1 MFIATIDRV
10 VERFVSRWV
19 FYGWAVVLV
28 TFTTSMITAGISGY
42 GMGFFVVPMGEEL
55 GISRTQFSGIALFR
69 LALLPVVPFL
79 GMLVDRKHGPR
90 AMIVIGSII
99 AGVALMF
106 TSRVNT
112 LWEFYIIQG
121 VFFGLAT
128 HAMGGMLIGP
138 SVISKWFIRMRGR
151 AMAVGAMGIS
161 TGGVVIAPLSGWVVS
176 QYDWRT
182 AWIVLGLV
190 LMLAL
195 APLAALLMRR
205 SPEDAGMMPDGD
217 TDPADGTSEG
227 PTHASMEV
235 SLTLNEA
242 MRTRSLWVL
251 MIVQALTHLSLMPV
265 MFHQVAYMQ
274 DKGFEIGI
282 ATTIATMMAFF
293 AVVSKLPWGF
303 LTERYHVRWVTA
315 VCLTTTGSSLI
326 LLVVA
331 QSVWMLVAYAVFFGL
346 MMGGFTL
353 TLNVAWATY
362 FGRKHMGAI
371 RGFVTPAG
379 NIIGA
384 FGPIFAGWT
393 WSEQSSYDFPITF
406 FAFAWITGGLL
417 MLIAKVPSRQA
428 APADAKVAVEGA

>member
-1 MFIATIDRV
+1 MHSAAIDRA
-10 VERFVSRWV
+10 VERFLSRWV

-55 GISRTQFSGIALFR
+55 GISRTEFSGIALFR

-90 AMIVIGSII
+90 VMIVVGSIV
-99 AGVALMF
+99 AGIALMF
-106 TSRVNT
+106 TSCVNT

-151 AMAVGAMGIS
+151 AMAVGTMGIS

-176 QYDWRT
+176 QYGWRT
-182 AWIVLGLV
+182 AWVVLGFV

-205 SPEDAGMMPDGD
+205 SPEDAGMLPDGD
-217 TDPADGTSEG
+217 SQPADGISADSNPAG
-227 PTHASMEV
+227 VEV
-235 SLTLNEA
+235 SLTLKEA

-265 MFHQVAYMQ
+265 MFHQVAYIQ
-274 DKGFEIGI
+274 DKGFEIGA

-293 AVVSKLPWGF
+293 AVVSKLPWGI
-303 LTERYHVRWVTA
+303 LCERVHVRWVTA
-315 VCLTTTGSSLI
+315 VCLTSTGLALM

-331 QSVWMLVAYAVFFGL
+331 QSMWMLVAYAVLFGL
-346 MMGGFTL
+346 MMGGFTP

-379 NIIGA
+379 NIVGA

-393 WSEQSSYDFPITF
+393 WSEQSSYDFSITF
-406 FAFAWITGGLL
+406 FALAWITGGLL
-417 MLIAKVPSRQA
+417 MLIANVPSRQA
-428 APADAKVAVEGA
+428 ELAVAESAAKAT